1 MIPKIV
7 MDVFIEMHSKDS
19 SDAKFKIGDKARY
32 IPGHCSSD
40 SREACQDHCQYDAGH
55 NCRMCDRFKETL
67 YYKNSSIHTILAVNV
82 QEPGVVEYAIS
93 DYGFLVYE
101 EELKEKIE

>member
-19 SDAKFKIGDKARY
+19 SDAKFKMGQKVIY
-32 IPGHCSSD
+32 
-40 SREACQDHCQYDAGH
+40 
-55 NCRMCDRFKETL
+55 KENL
-67 YYKNSSIHTILAVNV
+67 HTILAVNV
-82 QEPGVVEYAIS
+82 QEPGVIEYAIS

-101 EELKEKIE
+101 EELKEKN